1 MTRIV
6 RVPGGAVPAAS
17 SRDQGILPGGRWS
30 ASPSVVTVT
39 TDQGG
44 IGNVTNVDAE
54 HARAAQDVPVPWALA
69 AGGSVD
75 APWAAGVVVTVTV
88 EAGTDVGVTTSV
100 YTYAISTV
108 PTSTIVATIV
118 ARWLRV
124 VVARVTAPNGPPSS
138 SAKASVWATVAPWEW
153 RA

>member
-1 MTRIV
+1 MTRVV

-30 ASPSVVTVT
+30 APPSVVTIT

-44 IGNVTNVDAE
+44 AGVVTKVGDE
-54 HARAAQDVPVPWALA
+54 HTRAAQDVPVPWAVA

-75 APWAAGVVVTVTV
+75 AGWAAGAVVTVVV
-88 EAGTDVGVTTSV
+88 EAGTDVGVTTSE
-100 YTYAISTV
+100 YTYAVSTV

-118 ARWLRV
+118 ARWVRV
-124 VVARVTAPNGPPSS
+124 VIARIVAPNGPPSS
-138 SAKASVWATVAPWEW
+138 SASASVWATVAPWEW

>member
-1 MTRIV
+1 MTRVV
-6 RVPGGAVPAAS
+6 RVPGGVVPAAA

-30 ASPSVVTVT
+30 AEPSTVTIT

-44 IGNVTNVDAE
+44 IGNVTNVGAE

-69 AGGSVD
+69 AGGSVS
-75 APWAAGVVVTVTV
+75 APWAAGSVVTIAV
-88 EAGTDVGVTTSV
+88 EAGTDVGVTTSE
-100 YTYAISTV
+100 YTYAISTT

-118 ARWLRV
+118 ARWVRV
-124 VVARVTAPNGPPSS
+124 VVARIVAPNGPPSS
-138 SAKASVWATVAPWEW
+138 SATASVWATVAPWEW